1 MTNTNSKE
9 CVIKL
14 PRPQPRLVHAAANVM
29 HEGEV
34 WKTRATI
41 WASCGVRSF
50 FWGGEAEWSGGGGFV
65 DEVGVEELGEV
76 DFEVG
81 IVGVI

>member
-1 MTNTNSKE
+1 VE
-9 CVIKL
+9 DEGDDLCVMRGAL
-14 PRPQPRLVHAAANVM
+14 L
-29 HEGEV
+29 
-34 WKTRATI
+34 
-41 WASCGVRSF
+41 F
-50 FWGGEAEWSGGGGFV
+50 LGGEAEWSGGGGFV

>member
-1 MTNTNSKE
+1 MSCMKAR
-9 CVIKL
+9 CG
-14 PRPQPRLVHAAANVM
+14 RRGRRSGRHAGCAP
-29 HEGEV
+29 
-34 WKTRATI
+34 
-41 WASCGVRSF
+41 
-50 FWGGEAEWSGGGGFV
+50 FWGGGEAEWSGGGGFV